1 MEVYNGGGS
10 GDNSGGSGDNSRS
23 DSDQNYQNS
32 PGSSSR
38 YSIAINAVNSGSMQ
52 EAINTLNKFLY
63 EVSITSLIL
72 KPWNVKIHE
81 EVFANKFR

>member
-38 YSIAINAVNSGSMQ
+38 YSNQSINAVNIGSKQ
-52 EAINTLNKFLY
+52 EVMNTFLY
-63 EVSITSLIL
+63 GLL
-72 KPWNVKIHE
+72 QPWIAMTHE
-81 EVFANKFR
+81 GASHQ

>member
-32 PGSSSR
+32 PGSSSW
-38 YSIAINAVNSGSMQ
+38 YSNQCSEHSQGLTELPTGTRHNPPIRSQVFA
-52 EAINTLNKFLY
+52 
-63 EVSITSLIL
+63 TSLDIFSCIQQL
-72 KPWNVKIHE
+72 K
-81 EVFANKFR
+81 

>member
-38 YSIAINAVNSGSMQ
+38 YSNQSSEHWINAGGH
-52 EAINTLNKFLY
+52 EYIEYILY
-63 EVSITSLIL
+63 VVSITT
-72 KPWNVKIHE
+72 
-81 EVFANKFR
+81 